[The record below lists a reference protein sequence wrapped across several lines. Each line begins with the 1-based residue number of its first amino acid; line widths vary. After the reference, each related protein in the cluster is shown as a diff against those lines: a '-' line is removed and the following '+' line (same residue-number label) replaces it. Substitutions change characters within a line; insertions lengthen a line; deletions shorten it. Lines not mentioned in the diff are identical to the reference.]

1 MEEYTALH
9 TKRIA
14 RKRVIEDEQKEIST
28 SLNCF
33 KMFNMRHMHVILY
46 STWLPQMQMHGWIY
60 ILDKWLSKMSI
71 PNSSAA
77 FYSWAGSV
85 ETSKPGGMKTTSS
98 HIEVELSCKNFI
110 LYYFRFAISNIPHF
124 MNRKWNKIN

>member
-33 KMFNMRHMHVILY
+33 KMFNMRQMHVILY
-46 STWLPQMQMHGWIY
+46 STWLPQMQMHG
-60 ILDKWLSKMSI
+60 
-71 PNSSAA
+71 
-77 FYSWAGSV
+77 
-85 ETSKPGGMKTTSS
+85 
-98 HIEVELSCKNFI
+98 
-110 LYYFRFAISNIPHF
+110 
-124 MNRKWNKIN
+124 